1 MRDIIDIHRSNIAK
15 AGVELAEDIAAAT
28 LRYTATVAASE
39 AALEVAIEQ
48 RVAAFNG
55 APAVAPRKLV
65 EKLDE
70 APRGDGDATGEAG
83 PDQP

>member
-1 MRDIIDIHRSNIAK
+1 
-15 AGVELAEDIAAAT
+15 
-28 LRYTATVAASE
+28 VAASE

-65 EKLDE
+65 ESLNE
-70 APRGDGDATGEAG
+70 EPRGDADPPPSDGGDNV
-83 PDQP
+83 P